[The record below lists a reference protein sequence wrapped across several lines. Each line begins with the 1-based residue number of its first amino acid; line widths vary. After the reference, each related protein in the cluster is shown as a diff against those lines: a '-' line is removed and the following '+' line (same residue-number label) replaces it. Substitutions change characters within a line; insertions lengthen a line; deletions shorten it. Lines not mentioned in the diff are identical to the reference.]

1 MDRLTK
7 KKTEGNIYT
16 PLRGTIEDIIRKTP
30 DVNLYRV
37 RVPGNIDYSP
47 GQFFMVSVW
56 GAGEVPISVASHRK
70 HSPFLD
76 LCIRRSGSVTSTIH
90 TLRAGDEL
98 WIRGPYG
105 NGFPLDIV
113 NGQDVIIVAGGIG
126 IAPLRP
132 LLFEFS
138 DRERYPGTVRMIYG
152 SRTPEDVVFLDEA
165 EQYRD
170 MGVELI
176 LTVDSKMDGWGADV
190 GFVTDFLVRI
200 PVDRE
205 SSVAYICGPE
215 LMMKNTTRDLH
226 LMGMRPA
233 NIITTLE
240 AHMKCGVGKCGHCYS
255 GCRYICT
262 DGPVFDYQTIKD
274 FRMFDHV

>member
-7 KKTEGNIYT
+7 KKKEGNIYA
-16 PLRGTIEDIIRKTP
+16 PVQGTIEDISRKTP

-37 RVPGNIDYSP
+37 SVPDKVDYVP

-56 GAGEVPISVASHRK
+56 GAGEVPISIASHRK
-70 HSPFLD
+70 HSSFLD
-76 LCIRRSGSVTSTIH
+76 LCIRKSGSVTSVIH
-90 TLRAGDEL
+90 TLTEGDEL

-105 NGFPLDIV
+105 SGFPLGIV
-113 NGQDVIIVAGGIG
+113 NGRDVVIVAGGIG

-132 LLFEFS
+132 LIFEFS
-138 DRERYPGTVRMIYG
+138 DKKKYPGKVHMIYG
-152 SRTPEDVVFLDEA
+152 SRTPEDVVFLDEI
-165 EQYRD
+165 EMYRD

-176 LTVDSKMDGWGADV
+176 LTVDSKKDGWGADV
-190 GFVTDFLVRI
+190 GFVTNFLGRL

-215 LMMKNTTRDLH
+215 IMMKNTTRDLH
-226 LMGMRPA
+226 LMGMLPE

-262 DGPVFDYQTIKD
+262 DGPVFDYRTIKE
-274 FRMFDHV
+274 FRMFEHA